1 MDKPVAAPAAGAKE
15 KVEKQAR
22 QLAYDTRYKVK
33 QSMKAKAGGRIDPA
47 AMRKA
52 FVSQLAKSPAAPAI
66 KARAK
71 QMLMGEGYIDVKDL
85 VQGHASKA
93 LFKVFVE
100 HHKKDED
107 GNTIPHEDEITEATD
122 EKTFKVRVTDKKTGN
137 SYVRM
142 ASRAKIADLRNN
154 PNISSVEMTGYGEP
168 TRSEKYKGKE
178 TAKAKGGG
186 GLDPVG
192 KEDGD
197 INNDGKK
204 DKTDKYLMN
213 RRKAIGKAIAKEDKV
228 WAGFKELIEKKEEE
242 KKITGEGVNNKK
254 LIKVFPD
261 EVKEEMEKKEEPKED
276 PSLKQK
282 QRKANMAK
290 KQVLMKKMQ
299 AVRMGAGDQIM
310 ASKEPDGDLVDEGML
325 VNVAKGVETG
335 VKKFNKFDDKVTKAT
350 MKKVVKPAVKNVKKA
365 AKKVGMATL
374 RGTAGAVGGAIK
386 GASQGAMK
394 GIKKGL
400 KEEEMMK
407 DQVIDKKKKKEEDD
421 PRSIPTKVNLTKNK
435 LRAMGLNMSQPMP
448 VMPPTSGQKLN
459 MYNQKDLGGLVD
471 AYNQVHNQLDELNK
485 QERMEAG
492 QGKRAAKKGDFR
504 KQQASVGRRNIN
516 RFENK
521 PVERTEGSLDKKRRQ
536 TFKKVNVLNPKS
548 GYSKKSDAVG
558 AGKKVTSRKLSKFG
572 SDYQSDYGPQK
583 HHTKG
588 NSQSDQAQDQRRAEH
603 KARRGVKTKGTVASD
618 IKKSLKETN
627 EEMNPTVQ
635 QAVEALY
642 SVVKKNSNITEL
654 NRFEK
659 EKGTDTKTGKPIQ
672 KGGSA
677 KKDVAFQAVM
687 KKYGSQRMGANQAKK
702 VKGVK
707 SDAGTGRISKML
719 AKKKQLEAK
728 NKAFAARAKKEGQS
742 TQDYANRVAAYGGE
756 DNMKKGRGLGT

>member
-52 FVSQLAKSPAAPAI
+52 FISQLAKSPSAPAI

-71 QMLMGEGYIDVKDL
+71 QMLMGEGYIDVQDL
-85 VQGHASKA
+85 IKGHAANA

-100 HHKKDED
+100 HHQKDKN
-107 GNTIPHEDEITEATD
+107 GNTIPHEDEDITEAKD
-122 EKTFKVRVTDKKTGN
+122 GEKTFKVRVTDKKTGN

-142 ASRAKIADLRNN
+142 ASRTKIADLRNN

-168 TRSEKYKGKE
+168 TKSEKFKGKE
-178 TAKAKGGG
+178 TAKAKGG

-213 RRKAIGKAIAKEDKV
+213 RRKAIGKAMAKEDKV
-228 WAGFKELIEKKEEE
+228 WTGFKELIEKKVEE

-261 EVKEEMEKKEEPKED
+261 EVKEEMDNKGDEKED

-282 QRKANMAK
+282 QKKANMAK

-335 VKKFNKFDDKVTKAT
+335 VKKFNKFDDKVTKAAV
-350 MKKVVKPAVKNVKKA
+350 KKVKKVG
-365 AKKVGMATL
+365 KKVGMAAL

-386 GASQGAMK
+386 GAGQGAMK

-400 KEEEMMK
+400 REEEMMK
-407 DQVIDKKKKKEEDD
+407 SKVDSKKKKEDDNTSFDAMKTLKPEAGDD
-421 PRSIPTKVNLTKNK
+421 PRSIPTKMNLAKNK
-435 LRAMGLNMSQPMP
+435 LRAMGLNM
-448 VMPPTSGQKLN
+448 GYEHDK
-459 MYNQKDLGGLVD
+459 GLVD
-471 AYNQVHNQLDELNK
+471 AYQKVYQNDEQQIDEILEKGTRGKVGFRSGGQV
-485 QERMEAG
+485 
-492 QGKRAAKKGDFR
+492 KKD
-504 KQQASVGRRNIN
+504 
-516 RFENK
+516 
-521 PVERTEGSLDKKRRQ
+521 
-536 TFKKVNVLNPKS
+536 PKS
-548 GYSKKSDAVG
+548 GKEKYVQAMKTDKVTVMHKGTKASG
-558 AGKKVTSRKLSKFG
+558 GKKARKRPESPEGKAIGALMKHK
-572 SDYQSDYGPQK
+572 QK
-583 HHTKG
+583 QYSSERKASEARKAGDKKAAAKHDAAA
-588 NSQSDQAQDQRRAEH
+588 NRAYDRRRSQS
-603 KARRGVKTKGTVASD
+603 GTLFD
-618 IKKSLKETN
+618 
-627 EEMNPTVQ
+627 
-635 QAVEALY
+635 
-642 SVVKKNSNITEL
+642 
-654 NRFEK
+654 
-659 EKGTDTKTGKPIQ
+659 KTGNFH
-672 KGGSA
+672 
-677 KKDVAFQAVM
+677 D
-687 KKYGSQRMGANQAKK
+687 
-702 VKGVK
+702 
-707 SDAGTGRISKML
+707 
-719 AKKKQLEAK
+719 
-728 NKAFAARAKKEGQS
+728 RA
-742 TQDYANRVAAYGGE
+742 
-756 DNMKKGRGLGT
+756 DND